1 MSSISDK
8 CYFKIF
14 KNLLLVWDTGEKIY
28 LYTWAFFT
36 LNYRTFFTFERFT
49 SAKDMT
55 QNDHFLMLFSG
66 KTHNNFY
73 TAAEFLK
80 DFQSSQEAPLSVTSA
95 EWEGMAPCRGMQH
108 FLSYQGILSEII
120 VSHILKILKGRQRA
134 HYWFRMRT
142 CCKASIRTLQFWQF
156 TAISSSVAHYFL
168 HKATLKPLICF

>member
-1 MSSISDK
+1 MGIFHFK
-8 CYFKIF
+8 LPYFLYI
-14 KNLLLVWDTGEKIY
+14 WKIY
-28 LYTWAFFT
+28 ISQRYDTKWPL
-36 LNYRTFFTFERFT
+36 LN
-49 SAKDMT
+49 ALQWK
-55 QNDHFLMLFSG
+55 
-66 KTHNNFY
+66 KPNNFY

-95 EWEGMAPCRGMQH
+95 EWEGMAPCRGTQH

-142 CCKASIRTLQFWQF
+142 RCKASIRTLQFWQF